1 MFDNATWLETLG
13 VFLALAV
20 FWIVGSWLQVRFLMD
35 VGENNQSFTLRRSD
49 SATFRTLSKQTEA
62 SFSVFR

>member
-20 FWIVGSWLQVRFLMD
+20 FWIVGLLVTGKIFN
-35 VGENNQSFTLRRSD
+35 GRR
-49 SATFRTLSKQTEA
+49 RK
-62 SFSVFR
+62 